1 MPICHLKARQGL
13 DISAGDKI
21 VSRSSGVMPIER
33 IEQAIYLI
41 RGQRV
46 MLDNDL
52 AKIYGVP
59 TKRLKEQVRRNS
71 DRFPRDFMFPLTLQ
85 EIMNLRSQF
94 ATSSSGWGGARY
106 LPMAFTEHGAI
117 MLANVLNSPKAVKA
131 SIAVVRA
138 FVRLRE
144 TLALHKELAVKLNE
158 LERKIAHHDENIR
171 TLFEAIRHLMTPP
184 EKPRRRIG
192 FGVGESRARYRLFIQ
207 RR

>member
-1 MPICHLKARQGL
+1 
-13 DISAGDKI
+13 
-21 VSRSSGVMPIER
+21 VSRSNGVMPIER

-52 AKIYGVP
+52 AEIYGVP

-94 ATSSSGWGGARY
+94 ATSSSGWGGTRY

-117 MLANVLNSPKAVKA
+117 MLANVLNSPRAVRA

-138 FVRLRE
+138 FVRIRE
-144 TLALHKELAVKLNE
+144 TLSLHKELAVKLNE
-158 LERKIAHHDENIR
+158 LERKIANHDENIR
-171 TLFEAIRHLMTPP
+171 TLFEAIRQLMTPP
-184 EKPRRRIG
+184 EKPPRRIG
-192 FGVGESRARYRLFIQ
+192 FGVGERRARYRSLV
-207 RR
+207 RRR